1 MSTPSQRTL
10 QPSTCARFFARVLL
24 SSAVACPAWAALG
37 DDAGSIATDRQH
49 LQAQAQAITSVAGY
63 TVHEM
68 RTPANTVVREF
79 VSSAGRVFAV
89 SWRGPILPDLA
100 QMLGRYFTQYQDAAA
115 APHAGHRHLAIR
127 QPDLV
132 IESAGR
138 MRAFHGF
145 AYVPSL
151 LPAGVPA
158 SAIQ

>member
-49 LQAQAQAITSVAGY
+49 LQAQAQAITSAAGY

-89 SWRGPILPDLA
+89 SWRGPILPDL
-100 QMLGRYFTQYQDAAA
+100 
-115 APHAGHRHLAIR
+115 
-127 QPDLV
+127 V